1 MNKNS
6 AGGTEVGT
14 NEHNYELVN
23 PKFPREHLKATYLSV
38 CQPYGV
44 KMTQLGSSGM
54 SRNMKFKWSLVN
66 QKNTSQARVRTFDEI
81 LWEVKFSGLE
91 HCRT

>member
-14 NEHNYELVN
+14 SEHNCELVN
-23 PKFPREHLKATYLSV
+23 PTSPREHLKAAYLSV
-38 CQPYGV
+38 CQLYGV
-44 KMTQLGSSGM
+44 KMTQVGPSGM
-54 SRNMKFKWSLVN
+54 SRDMKFKWSLVN
-66 QKNTSQARVRTFDEI
+66 QKNTSQAQVRTCDET

-91 HCRT
+91 HFRT